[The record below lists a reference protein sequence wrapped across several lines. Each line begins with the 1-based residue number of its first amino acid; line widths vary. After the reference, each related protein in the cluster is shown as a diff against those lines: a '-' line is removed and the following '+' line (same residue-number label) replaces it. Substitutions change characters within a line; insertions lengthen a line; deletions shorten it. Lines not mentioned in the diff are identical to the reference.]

1 MNSTIK
7 PKPPKQKVCLCPCGE
22 KFTPTA
28 IGQKWVNQGHYA
40 KWLTE
45 TEAGQKEVA
54 KKMEKAK
61 KQVTRSIE
69 NQKKAHIKKQKDEFK
84 ELKNKVTDW
93 NKRLQDKVQEI
104 VRLIDKG
111 QPCLA
116 RGYTDCR
123 FHGGHVISRGAGA
136 NIKMN
141 LHNIHRQS
149 AQSNHWQNDDALMK
163 KGLEFEYGLNYLN
176 FIEELR
182 RCPVPKYT
190 NEEYQMFYSLACG
203 ISNRLK
209 KAEKEYNL
217 EERIELRNQINLELG
232 IYSEEYCI
240 FVN

>member
-1 MNSTIK
+1 MNSTIN
-7 PKPPKQKVCLCPCGE
+7 PKPRKQKKCLCPCGE
-22 KFTPTA
+22 LFTPKGMEKH
-28 IGQKWVNQGHYA
+28 ISQSHYVR
-40 KWLTE
+40 WLQE
-45 TEAGQKEVA
+45 TEAGKKEVA

-61 KQVTRSIE
+61 RQVKRNLE
-69 NQKKAHIKKQKDEFK
+69 KQKKDFIRKRKEEDK

-93 NKRLQDKVQEI
+93 NKKLQGKVQEI

-123 FHGGHVISRGAGA
+123 FHGGHIISRGAGA

-190 NEEYQMFYSLACG
+190 NEEYQMIYSLSCG
-203 ISNRLK
+203 IANRLK